1 MMYLRE
7 IFPMFVMPTGI
18 TILLVVIGLVLRRR
32 ALCWMGI
39 IVLWLASTSL
49 VGHAIMRAAEGWQ
62 VRQPP
67 SAMSVGQAI
76 VVLSEGRVQPPGD
89 PTVSEWIDADRFYG
103 GVALYKA
110 NKAPLL
116 IFTGGWSPRRPN
128 AKSEGEV
135 LIGYAMD
142 LGIPRDRMLT
152 TAKVVSTDEEARAVA
167 DLLAARLGSKAAPRV
182 LLVTSAFHM
191 RRARM
196 LFARAGVETT
206 PFPVDFKVSAGRA
219 FTLLDLVPNAVS
231 LKQTEAALRELY
243 GFLFYWSLFRVS

>member
-1 MMYLRE
+1 MMYLHTILP
-7 IFPMFVMPTGI
+7 IFVLPTAI
-18 TILLVVIGLVLRRR
+18 TLLLVVIGLVLRRR
-32 ALCWMGI
+32 VLCWMGVV
-39 IVLWLASTSL
+39 VLWLASTPL
-49 VGHAIMRAAEGWQ
+49 VGDAIMRATEGWQ
-62 VRQPP
+62 GRQPP

-89 PTVSEWIDADRFYG
+89 STVSEWMDADRFYG

-116 IFTGGWSPRRPN
+116 IFTGGWSPWQPN

-142 LGIPRDRMLT
+142 LGIPRDHMLT

-167 DLLAARLGSKAAPRV
+167 DLLAARVGSNAAPRV

-191 RRARM
+191 RRDGDRALYRGLQGIGRGGIYPARPH
-196 LFARAGVETT
+196 A
-206 PFPVDFKVSAGRA
+206 
-219 FTLLDLVPNAVS
+219 
-231 LKQTEAALRELY
+231 
-243 GFLFYWSLFRVS
+243 

>member
-1 MMYLRE
+1 MYIHTIL
-7 IFPMFVMPTGI
+7 PMFVMPTGI

-62 VRQPP
+62 VRQPL
-67 SAMSVGQAI
+67 SAMPVVQAI

-89 PTVSEWIDADRFYG
+89 STVSEWTDADRFYG

-116 IFTGGWSPRRPN
+116 IFTGGWSPRQPN

-142 LGIPRDRMLT
+142 FGIPRDHMLT
-152 TAKVVSTDEEARAVA
+152 TAKVVSTDEEVRAVA
-167 DLLAARLGSKAAPRV
+167 DLLADRAGASTAPRV

-191 RRARM
+191 RRAQM

-206 PFPVDFKVSAGRA
+206 PFPVDFKVSAGKT
-219 FTLLDLVPNAVS
+219 FTLRGFMPNAAD
-231 LKQTEAALRELY
+231 LKRTETALREFY
-243 GFLFYWSLFRVS
+243 GFLFYWSLSRIS